1 MPRRTDQPSPPLS
14 GVPHPRDWWRLL
26 YFALRAAAELVRARI
41 VFARIGV
48 KDIQALNAR
57 FSGAPVPPDTALLLD
72 WIAYTI
78 PRAAHRMPFR
88 ADCMV
93 QALAA
98 QNWLAARGIGS
109 AIVIGAE
116 RPEDKP
122 FAAHAWL
129 TCGQRVVTG
138 GEIGRYTELI

>member
-1 MPRRTDQPSPPLS
+1 MPRLTHQPLPPLT
-14 GVPHPRDWWRLL
+14 GLPRPRDWLRLVR
-26 YFALRAAAELVRARI
+26 FAARGTAELVRARI

-48 KDIQALNAR
+48 KDIQDRNAQCLQM
-57 FSGAPVPPDTALLLD
+57 PVPDSAAPLLG

-78 PRAAHRMPFR
+78 PRVAHRMPFR
-88 ADCMV
+88 ADCLV

-98 QNWLAARGIGS
+98 QNWLASNGIAS

-116 RPEDKP
+116 RPKDKP

-129 TCGQRVVTG
+129 TCDGRVITG
-138 GEIGRYTELI
+138 GEIERYTELI